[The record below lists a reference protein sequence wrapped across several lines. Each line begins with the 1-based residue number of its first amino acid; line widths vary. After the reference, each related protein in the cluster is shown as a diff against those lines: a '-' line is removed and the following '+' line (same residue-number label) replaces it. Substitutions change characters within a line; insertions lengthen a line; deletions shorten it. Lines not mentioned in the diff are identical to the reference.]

1 MLCAVFVFA
10 FAPTEYTTYATLDK
24 LDPEY
29 RRIRNIGEREPAEDD
44 AFASCAWA
52 DLVAST
58 R

>member
-29 RRIRNIGEREPAEDD
+29 RRIRNIGGSGGECGCSLP
-44 AFASCAWA
+44 FAA
-52 DLVAST
+52 DVRVVLL